1 MGIVIAVLMFCLLI
15 FVHELGHFVVAKAV
29 GIRVHEFSLGMGPQ
43 LFHFQKG
50 ETMYSLR
57 AFPIGGYVRME
68 GEDEESTDERA
79 FNNKPAWAK
88 AGVVVAGSF
97 MNLVTTIV
105 IMSAIFLVLGN
116 PNQLTNTIYQTTP
129 GYPAEAAGLQAGDT
143 IVEIDGQPVSTWD
156 HVTSHIWNTS
166 KDEVALVVQ
175 REGERLFFTSKVL
188 VDNGKKLIGI
198 SPAYE
203 KQPEKALLLGF
214 QSTADMTKQ
223 MLGYLSTLFQGKG
236 SMKDLTGPV
245 GIVYIVEDSAKQ
257 GFLYLANLTALISL
271 NLAIVNLLPL
281 PALDGGRLLFLGIRL
296 ATGRIVTDEL
306 EGRIHMIGMVLLL
319 GLMLYITF
327 QDIGRFVIQ

>member
-15 FVHELGHFVVAKAV
+15 FVHELGHFGVAKAV
-29 GIRVHEFSLGMGPQ
+29 GIRVNEFSLGMGPQ

-50 ETMYSLR
+50 ETVYSLR
-57 AFPIGGYVRME
+57 AFPIGGYVKME
-68 GEDEESTDERA
+68 GEDEESSDERV

-105 IMSAIFLVLGN
+105 IMSAIFLVIGN
-116 PNQLTNTIYQTTP
+116 PNLLTNTIYQTTP
-129 GYPAEAAGLQAGDT
+129 GYPAETAGLLAGDT

-156 HVTSHIWNTS
+156 DVTSRIWNTS

-175 REGERLFFTSKVL
+175 REGERLSFTSKVL
-188 VDNGKKLIGI
+188 ENDGKKLIGI

-203 KQPEKALLLGF
+203 KQPEKALLLGV

-223 MLGYLSTLFQGKG
+223 MLEYLSTLFQGKG

-257 GFLYLANLTALISL
+257 GLLYVANLTALISL

-281 PALDGGRLLFLGIRL
+281 PALDGGRLIFLGIRL
-296 ATGRIVTDEL
+296 VTGRIVTDEL